1 MHDRIDLSQICMSFA
16 NAACAA
22 THRGYVGT
30 PRNIGRAEG
39 QYGKEEKA
47 TAYVAP
53 EEELRLNCVRSIRRL
68 LLSIVPIGFFP
79 WQSQQKKP

>member
-1 MHDRIDLSQICMSFA
+1 MQRVQPPIGAMLGLLA
-16 NAACAA
+16 
-22 THRGYVGT
+22 
-30 PRNIGRAEG
+30 IGRAEG